1 MMKIEGVYPALIT
14 PFTKDDEIDEEGLR
28 RMVEYVIEGGVAGIV
43 PCGTT
48 GESATLSHE
57 EHKRVI
63 DVVVDCSKVP
73 VIAGTGSNNTKEAVE
88 FTKHAEDTGA
98 DACLLITPYYNKPNV
113 KGLKEHFKRIGDSV
127 DIPLI
132 LYNIP
137 SRTGQNVNA
146 ETMVALASEVE
157 NIKGVKEASGDLKQ
171 IGAIIR
177 SVTERGLDFTV
188 VAGDDFLTLPV
199 MSLGGKGV
207 ISVAA
212 NIAPREMSEM
222 VTAMLNGE
230 MEKAKEINIRLFSL
244 FEAMFLET
252 NPIPVKKAAE
262 MMGLPAGH
270 VRLPLGALSES
281 NEGKLRE
288 VLARLEMIGGT

>member
-1 MMKIEGVYPALIT
+1 MLKIEGVYPALIT
-14 PFTKDDEIDEEGLR
+14 PFTKDDEVDKDGLR
-28 RMVEYVIEGGVAGIV
+28 RLVEYMIEGGVAGIV

-48 GESATLSHE
+48 GESATLSHKEHE
-57 EHKRVI
+57 EVI

-73 VIAGTGSNNTKEAVE
+73 VIAGTGSNNTREAVE
-88 FTKHAEDTGA
+88 FTKHAADAGA

-127 DIPLI
+127 EIPLI

-137 SRTGQNVNA
+137 SRTGQNVSA
-146 ETMVALASEVE
+146 GTMVELASEVT

-171 IGAIIR
+171 VGAIIR
-177 SVTERGLDFTV
+177 SVAEQVLDFTV
-188 VAGDDFLTLPV
+188 VAGDDFLTLPI

-212 NIAPREMSEM
+212 NVAPREMSEM
-222 VTAMLNGE
+222 VDAMLNGDTG
-230 MEKAKEINIRLFSL
+230 KAKEINIRLFSL

-262 MMGLPAGH
+262 MMGLVATGD
-270 VRLPLGALSES
+270 VRLPLGALSEG
-281 NEGKLRE
+281 NEEKLRK
-288 VLARLEMIGGT
+288 VLEGLGMVG

>member
-1 MMKIEGVYPALIT
+1 MLKIEGVYPALIT
-14 PFTKDDEIDEEGLR
+14 PFTKDDEVDKEGLR
-28 RMVEYVIEGGVAGIV
+28 RLVEYMIEGGVAGIV

-48 GESATLSHE
+48 GESATLSHKEHE
-57 EHKRVI
+57 EVI

-88 FTKHAEDTGA
+88 FTKHAADAGA

-127 DIPLI
+127 EIPLI

-137 SRTGQNVNA
+137 SRTGQNVSA
-146 ETMVALASEVE
+146 GTMVELASEIT

-171 IGAIIR
+171 VGAIIR
-177 SVTERGLDFTV
+177 SVAEQGLDFTV
-188 VAGDDFLTLPV
+188 VAGDDFLTLPI

-212 NIAPREMSEM
+212 NVVPREMSEM
-222 VTAMLNGE
+222 VDAMLNGDTG
-230 MEKAKEINIRLFSL
+230 KAKEINIRLFSL

-262 MMGLPAGH
+262 MMGLVATGD
-270 VRLPLGALSES
+270 VRLPLGALSEG
-281 NEGKLRE
+281 NEEKLRK
-288 VLARLEMIGGT
+288 VLEGLGMVG

>member
-1 MMKIEGVYPALIT
+1 MQSIEGAYPALIT
-14 PFTKDDEIDEEGLR
+14 PFTRDNEVDEAGLR
-28 RMVEYVIEGGVAGIV
+28 RLVEYMVEGGVAGIV

-48 GESATLSHE
+48 GESATLSRE
-57 EHKRVI
+57 EHIRVI

-73 VIAGTGSNNTKEAVE
+73 VIAGTGSNNTTEAVE
-88 FTKHAEDTGA
+88 FTRHAEDAGV
-98 DACLLITPYYNKPNV
+98 DGCLLITPYYNKPNV
-113 KGLKEHFKRIGDSV
+113 RGLKEHFKRIGDSV

-171 IGAIIR
+171 VGAVIR
-177 SVTERGLDFTV
+177 KAKERDLDFTV
-188 VAGDDFLTLPV
+188 VAGDDFLTLPI

-212 NIAPREMSEM
+212 NIAPREMSDM
-222 VTAMLNGE
+222 VAAMSKGDLEN
-230 MEKAKEINIRLFSL
+230 AKEINIKLFPL

-262 MMGLPAGH
+262 LMGFVSGN
-270 VRLPLGALSES
+270 VRLPLGALSAA
-281 NEGKLRE
+281 NEEKLRR
-288 VLARLEMIGGT
+288 VLAGFGMV

>member
-1 MMKIEGVYPALIT
+1 MLKIEGVYPALIT
-14 PFTKDDEIDEEGLR
+14 PFTKDDEVDKDGLR
-28 RMVEYVIEGGVAGIV
+28 RLVEYMIEGGVAGIV

-48 GESATLSHE
+48 GESATLSHKEHE
-57 EHKRVI
+57 EVI

-88 FTKHAEDTGA
+88 FTKHAADAGA

-127 DIPLI
+127 EIPLI

-137 SRTGQNVNA
+137 SRTGQNVSA
-146 ETMVALASEVE
+146 GTMVELASEVT

-171 IGAIIR
+171 VGAIIR
-177 SVTERGLDFTV
+177 SVAEQVLDFTV
-188 VAGDDFLTLPV
+188 VAGDDFLTLPI

-212 NIAPREMSEM
+212 NVVPREMSEM
-222 VTAMLNGE
+222 VDAMLNGDTG
-230 MEKAKEINIRLFSL
+230 KAKEINIRLFSL

-262 MMGLPAGH
+262 MMGLVATGD
-270 VRLPLGALSES
+270 VRLPLGALSEG
-281 NEGKLRE
+281 NEEKLRK
-288 VLARLEMIGGT
+288 VLEGLGMVG